1 MTLQNV
7 GGVFLVLVVGSIMGV
22 FVAFGELLMGVCSR
36 SYTNKVS
43 FREELI
49 TELKFFVACKGQT
62 KPNTVG
68 AAKSMSRIA
77 STKTLD
83 ENMTATPY
91 GFLPELSK
99 NEKM

>member
-1 MTLQNV
+1 M
-7 GGVFLVLVVGSIMGV
+7 GGVFLVLVVGSLSAI
-22 FVAFGELLMGVCSR
+22 FVAFGELLMGVVQR

-49 TELKFFVACKGQT
+49 TELKFYVACKGQT
-62 KPNTVG
+62 KPNTIHE
-68 AAKSMSRIA
+68 AKSMSRIA
-77 STKTLD
+77 SSKSLD
-83 ENMTATPY
+83 NNMTAAPY